1 MKKQKGMMIKLDLS
15 KAYDRINWQYL
26 KKVLESFGFNN
37 RKINW
42 IYSLITTP
50 YFSILVN
57 GTPTKTFNA
66 SRGIRQG
73 DPLSQ
78 FLFILAA
85 EGLSRYLKKERIA
98 KKIKGLRL
106 WGNELPI
113 THQQFVDDIMLF
125 GKASLKEVR
134 NLKKILDL
142 FAKASGME
150 INKEKSCT
158 FIFNT
163 FYFPGSALHDS
174 RILLYPC
181 SFPSFHVNLA

>member
-106 WGNELPI
+106 WG
-113 THQQFVDDIMLF
+113 
-125 GKASLKEVR
+125 
-134 NLKKILDL
+134 
-142 FAKASGME
+142 GM
-150 INKEKSCT
+150 
-158 FIFNT
+158 
-163 FYFPGSALHDS
+163 
-174 RILLYPC
+174 
-181 SFPSFHVNLA
+181 SFL